1 MEDTKLII
9 MFSIIT
15 LIAITYIFF
24 RMSLIYKEVQ
34 LNRLEEI
41 KNDFQ
46 QIYDSYLMMCKEKG
60 EKAIENPSFK
70 EMVSYKIRTTKEIKN
85 ELQDNKQRLQ
95 NINDQIE
102 ANNKRIQVLKSN
114 IK

>member
-1 MEDTKLII
+1 MEDTKLILT
-9 MFSIIT
+9 FSIIT

-24 RMSLIYKEVQ
+24 RMALIYKEVQ
-34 LNRLEEI
+34 LNRLERI

-46 QIYDSYLMMCKEKG
+46 QVYEGYLMMCKERG

-70 EMVSYKIRTTKEIKN
+70 DIFIYKIRTVKEVKS

-95 NINDQIE
+95 NINDKIE
-102 ANNKRIQVLKSN
+102 ANNKRIQELKSN
-114 IK
+114 

>member
-1 MEDTKLII
+1 MEDTKLIL

-24 RMSLIYKEVQ
+24 RLALIYKEAQ
-34 LNRLEEI
+34 LNRLEEV

-46 QIYDSYLMMCKEKG
+46 QVYDSYLMMCKEKG

-70 EMVSYKIRTTKEIKN
+70 DIFIYKIRTAKEVKS
-85 ELQDNKQRLQ
+85 ELQDTKQKLQ
-95 NINDQIE
+95 NVNDQIE